1 MEAISALVS
10 FLQRFLF
17 YGTSHY
23 DHTQKTSVEQYK
35 KDQLLN
41 TVGIGAEENLL
52 WKIRKSQTD
61 SSIFHTQSSFWL
73 SALFMGLLFNFG
85 ENVLVNV
92 HLLNNNSYPK
102 SNMNSPCYKQET
114 GWCSHWANNDNFS
127 QNWKG
132 SCFHQ
137 PKDLATGE
145 FIVCWPF
152 CEI

>member
-35 KDQLLN
+35 KDPE
-41 TVGIGAEENLL
+41 GIGAEENLL

-61 SSIFHTQSSFWL
+61 SSIFHTQSSFLL

-102 SNMNSPCYKQET
+102 SNMNSPCYKEET

-127 QNWKG
+127 QNWNG

-137 PKDLATGE
+137 PKDLTAGE
-145 FIVCWPF
+145 YIVCWPF